1 MHAKVWDVSAAD
13 WVLWPQG
20 AVAWWF
26 FDPVVSNALRAV
38 GHPDYAALFEPEG
51 LKRAPHR
58 GVVLM
63 GVAAQVIRM
72 LRRKA
77 EDRASN
83 VASAYRGHS
92 VDDIVGRIRM
102 PRTID
107 LCLGFVRPRNK
118 RKDSHRT
125 LVVSRDVGVPSF
137 NGCSDNIHA
146 GVTVGPLCGV
156 PVHLHERPGMRIRAR
171 DELEVVRVSDSN
183 LHASMIGGVTGY

>member
-38 GHPDYAALFEPEG
+38 GHPDYAALFEPEDSSVRRIG
-51 LKRAPHR
+51 ALSSWVSQR
-58 GVVLM
+58 
-63 GVAAQVIRM
+63 QVIRM

-171 DELEVVRVSDSN
+171 DELEVVSK
-183 LHASMIGGVTGY
+183 